1 MAVRGHSDV
10 RFTDSFSSQAGG
22 DCVGH
27 QPACFISGDLFY
39 EHTFGPTSNP
49 PNRCP
54 RRSAADDHG
63 RRATEFHMAGSS
75 QDSHI
80 RPEESGGRYFRCRR
94 QVSVSRQEIA
104 GYITSGLQGCHSHS
118 WSLRW
123 LLESRVTAVSGT
135 RHSLIPQQSITEFD
149 EQVVKLRHELDK
161 AVTELDRHY
170 DELRSAA
177 RQRLGD
183 LFDASDYPVSLIG
196 LFAIEHDYPSV
207 EPPDYL
213 RQLSPELYQQECRR
227 VQSRFDE
234 AVQLAEQAFLDELV
248 RLVEHITERL
258 SGADDG
264 KPRVFRDS
272 AVTNLTE
279 FFERFRTLNV
289 RSNEQLDELVSRAQQ
304 VIGGVE
310 PQQLRDNA
318 VLRQRVVSQLAGVQS
333 SLDGLL
339 VDRPRRNILRRP
351 Q

>member
-1 MAVRGHSDV
+1 MSTLLDLPRTRHDVAPGDRLRTTMAAARLSFTWMGVRKTLTSAQKN
-10 RFTDSFSSQAGG
+10 QAA
-22 DCVGH
+22 D
-27 QPACFISGDLFY
+27 
-39 EHTFGPTSNP
+39 TFGAEGKFLSAGKKLLDTSHP
-49 PNRCP
+49 
-54 RRSAADDHG
+54 AFKA
-63 RRATEFHMAGSS
+63 
-75 QDSHI
+75 
-80 RPEESGGRYFRCRR
+80 
-94 QVSVSRQEIA
+94 
-104 GYITSGLQGCHSHS
+104 
-118 WSLRW
+118 
-123 LLESRVTAVSGT
+123 VTAIRGRCVAYWKAVSLPYPEPGV
-135 RHSLIPQQSITEFD
+135 RLIDQQIVT
-149 EQVVKLRHELDK
+149 LRSELDD
-161 AVTELDRHY
+161 AVTELDQHY

-289 RSNEQLDELVSRAQQ
+289 RSSEQLDELVSRAQQ

-310 PQQLRDNA
+310 PQQLRDSA
-318 VLRQRVVSQLAGVQS
+318 TLRQRVVTQLAGVQS